1 MPQQYK
7 GYDIPAYTDDA
18 DAVKAFQN
26 YTDSLDLNLDAKADL
41 DAPTFPTTVNVG
53 TLLTAGSMSTG
64 DITAGGDVVV
74 GTASDKNGARNI
86 TISTSAPT
94 GGQDGDIWLVY

>member
-1 MPQQYK
+1 MPQSYK

-18 DAVKAFQN
+18 DAVKAFQD
-26 YTDSLDLNLDAKADL
+26 YTDSVDTNLADKASL

-53 TLLTAGSMSTG
+53 TLLTAGSLSTG
-64 DITAGGDVVV
+64 DVTASGDVMV